1 MKVVQRLEFKDIF
14 PEEDTKPVMEY
25 LKQVSG
31 ETLLQTIGFCSTN
44 PSTNFDNFFSNPQ
57 LQQDI
62 YNRVVDYSRRN
73 GVREKPEVIS
83 KYASLK
89 LTEQILSNKELA
101 KNKIVSVD
109 QDELNIF
116 KAFLVIN
123 GELNNFQ
130 RLDNI
135 EGDAFERL
143 VDYTL
148 IFKFPESDL
157 ALFDNDDFEFLK
169 LIYCTIYKVE
179 MLFAFLNSKDEFK
192 ELKSKLIKSFQVKDE
207 AEFLYQMKYLFGQL
221 LHSKTT
227 LNYKFRLVDDVSVD
241 FLKSMTSEDIKA
253 DEDFTHLKNN
263 PIYFLGDNTF
273 SIVNYFFAVDKFF
286 RSAKFKLK
294 EFYLEDKMLKKEYGD
309 FFGFYNKHFSEN
321 FLMKRILDEIFE
333 KKYYIKKPEVGTE
346 LDGEPDYYVRHNN
359 TIYLFENK
367 DVLVAKAIKSSAN
380 IEEINTFLKSKF
392 LHDGEKHVGI
402 GQLING
408 VEEILQKKFRFDDYV
423 NKKNN
428 LEIYPIL
435 IIQDRIFQ
443 SPGINYRLNKW
454 YFKSLKDRLGGNFNL
469 SRVKGLT
476 VIDIDTLIAW
486 IPYLKAKDQN
496 LKNLI
501 NDHLKRMQTIRKI
514 NVPDVREGY
523 NRAHKLLREQTTA
536 ISYREVPF
544 TLDPNLFSDKFINV
558 FPDSE
563 S

>member
-1 MKVVQRLEFKDIF
+1 MKVVQRLEFKDVF
-14 PEEDTKPVMEY
+14 PDEETKPVEEY

-31 ETLLQTIGFCSTN
+31 DTLLQTIGFCSTS
-44 PSTNFDNFFSNPQ
+44 PSTNFDNFFSSPP
-57 LQQDI
+57 LQRDI
-62 YNRVVDYSRRN
+62 YDRVVDYSRRN
-73 GVREKPEVIS
+73 GISEKPEVIS

-101 KNKIVSVD
+101 KNKLVSID
-109 QDELNIF
+109 QNELNIF

-123 GELNNFQ
+123 GELNNSQ

-157 ALFDNDDFEFLK
+157 ALFDNDSFEFLK
-169 LIYCTIYKVE
+169 LIHCTIYKVE
-179 MLFAFLNSKDEFK
+179 MLFVFLDSKDEFK
-192 ELKSKLIKSFQVKDE
+192 ELKNKLIKSFQVKDE

-227 LNYKFRLVDDVSVD
+227 LNYKFRLVDNLSVD
-241 FLKSMTSEDIKA
+241 FLKSMVSEDIKA
-253 DEDFTHLKNN
+253 DEDFTHLKNS

-273 SIVNYFFAVDKFF
+273 SIVNYFFAIDKFF

-294 EFYLEDKMLKKEYGD
+294 EFYLEDKILKKIYGD
-309 FFGFYNKHFSEN
+309 YFGFYNKHFSEN
-321 FLMKRILDEIFE
+321 FLMKKILDEIFE
-333 KKYYIKKPEVGTE
+333 KNYYVKKPDTDTE
-346 LDGEPDYYVRHNN
+346 LDGEPDYYIRHNN
-359 TIYLFENK
+359 TVYLFENK

-392 LHDGEKHVGI
+392 LYDGEKHVGI

-423 NKKNN
+423 NTKNN
-428 LEIYPIL
+428 LEIYPVL

-454 YFKSLKDRLGGNFNL
+454 YFKSLQDRLGGKFNI

-486 IPYLKAKDQN
+486 IPYLKAKNQN
-496 LKNLI
+496 LKNVI
-501 NDHLKRMQTIRKI
+501 TDHLKRMQTIKKI
-514 NVPDVREGY
+514 NVPNVKEGY
-523 NRAHKLLREQTTA
+523 DRAHKLLREQTTA

-544 TLDPNLFSDKFINV
+544 TIDPEHFIEKFADV
-558 FPDSE
+558 FPETKS
-563 S
+563 